1 MDWRKQLCD
10 MAYYRKNVVREI
22 LVEDNDGLTLE
33 SVWRE
38 YSKQK
43 VDGEYIQ
50 PYIMFE
56 LKKIVVPRNLFE
68 APGIYTWFAYSF
80 PECEIAFTPAS

>member
-1 MDWRKQLCD
+1 MDWRKQVCE
-10 MAYYRKNVVREI
+10 MAYNRTNIVREI
-22 LVEDNDGLTLE
+22 LVENNDGLTLE

-43 VDGEYIQ
+43 IGNEYVQ
-50 PYIMFE
+50 PYIIFE
-56 LKKIVVPRNLFE
+56 LKKIVVPRDLFE

-80 PECEIAFTPAS
+80 PVCEIVLRD